1 MKHSLDINLSWWRD
15 DSKRIDIWFQ
25 LFGRFCNSNCSGIKG
40 GLVIETITLPDVREL
55 LISVEKIAVRPGDVD
70 QRDLMLAPALF
81 KKLMEDRTNGVISI
95 QILVDGK
102 PVSIE
107 AVA

>member
-1 MKHSLDINLSWWRD
+1 MDTLLEDVYKKHHGDR
-15 DSKRIDIWFQ
+15 R
-25 LFGRFCNSNCSGIKG
+25 
-40 GLVIETITLPDVREL
+40 REGFAIL
-55 LISVEKIAVRPGDVD
+55 EEERG
-70 QRDLMLAPALF
+70 ALF